1 MTDLSS
7 APPPEFFADRCL
19 GRTTVT
25 RLHSL
30 GWSIVRISDVFVD
43 DAQSISDDEWVAFGG
58 SKSWALLTKDKKI
71 RYQPAFEA
79 AATPIFA
86 LSVGTLTIDEMV
98 QRFEAGRP
106 RIWQHAHAAE
116 RQFWIVYDGGRVERR
131 A

>member
-25 RLHSL
+25 RL
-30 GWSIVRISDVFVD
+30 
-43 DAQSISDDEWVAFGG
+43 Q
-58 SKSWALLTKDKKI
+58 SWALLTKDKKI
-71 RYQPAFEA
+71 RYQPAFDA
-79 AATPIFA
+79 ASTPVFA

-106 RIWQHAHAAE
+106 RIWLHAHAVE